1 MKVIRVLVYEGTE
14 EAIRDAI
21 KKSKSLGI
29 HQFCGYTLTMAEHL
43 NELPVP
49 PVAVTS
55 DADVAKALE
64 ELQNAPCDDG

>member
-14 EAIRDAI
+14 EAIRSAI
-21 KKSKSLGI
+21 QQSKTLGI

-49 PVAVTS
+49 PAAVMS

-64 ELQNAPCDDG
+64 ELRNETDD

>member
-14 EAIRDAI
+14 EAIRGAI
-21 KKSKSLGI
+21 QKSKTLGI

-49 PVAVTS
+49 PAAVMTE
-55 DADVAKALE
+55 AEVAKALE
-64 ELQNAPCDDG
+64 ELQNETDD